1 LSAAS
6 FDSNETIFARRRS
19 NPEIDRSVK
28 GGTVSVSVE
37 EERIQMRII
46 RNLAIAGAA
55 LALLLF
61 VGYAFHGSTGGHK
74 LASITTGW
82 SWKGAEREF
91 SRDVTPQERI
101 RDTFAQFAPG
111 KSGGAI

>member
-1 LSAAS
+1 M
-6 FDSNETIFARRRS
+6 
-19 NPEIDRSVK
+19 P
-28 GGTVSVSVE
+28 
-37 EERIQMRII
+37 MRII

-55 LALLLF
+55 LALLLL
-61 VGYAFHGSTGGHK
+61 VGNAFHGSTGGHK

-82 SWKGAEREF
+82 SLKGPDAERGF
-91 SRDVTPQERI
+91 SKDVTPQERI